1 MIRAMREED
10 CEAVVDI
17 WLRAS
22 LQSHAF
28 MEEGYWESRVE
39 DMKNL
44 YLPLSEVVV
53 DEVAPSGK
61 LAGFM
66 AFIGDYLAALF
77 VAPEHQGKGTGTRL
91 LRLAQKMRSELH
103 LCVYARNTRAV
114 AFYRKHG
121 FTIKGER
128 YEEATG
134 QREWLMSFCPYEAL
148 AEEFSLQ
155 IRDSETTL

>member
-39 DMKNL
+39 DMRNL

-77 VAPEHQGKGTGTRL
+77 VAPE
-91 LRLAQKMRSELH
+91 
-103 LCVYARNTRAV
+103 
-114 AFYRKHG
+114 
-121 FTIKGER
+121 
-128 YEEATG
+128 
-134 QREWLMSFCPYEAL
+134 
-148 AEEFSLQ
+148 
-155 IRDSETTL
+155 